1 MKIISAC
8 PFVNIF
14 PWSVLTAQNK
24 KILFAGEGECRPRR
38 HSRKDLCN
46 FRSASL
52 LYVYTCK
59 CLQLLSSQSIIT
71 CLFLFLSLSSLFIYI
86 QTIFSH
92 SHPIYLYISVSIH
105 QSIDLTVYLYSIYLP
120 MHSSIYLSIYRLTCF
135 TSTNVYILSTSLF

>member
-92 SHPIYLYISVSIH
+92 SHPISLFPSNCLSICLIH
-105 QSIDLTVYLYSIYLP
+105 QSIDLTVYQYICLYIHPSIFP
-120 MHSSIYLSIYRLTCF
+120 SID
-135 TSTNVYILSTSLF
+135 